1 MSNNT
6 SVTNQLAADE
16 FVVSRIAGT
25 KKQNGT
31 RYFLVEWDGYALNE
45 NTWEQE
51 HNVYSEQAI
60 KDFYNTYRREK
71 HLAKN
76 FDLDSLESKLLLI
89 NSYDPDTQLYTST
102 KLPAIK
108 SSVTSTKTTTT
119 TTTTT
124 TTANSKAIASKVSS
138 SKKTTTTKLFLN
150 PPQPP
155 KAGKKRSRA
164 SLESETNSVMVAK
177 PVKMKNDKEKVP
189 KDQLEVF
196 EQTIKTVKRSVE
208 NKFPI
213 VRTSNSKNARA
224 YAVENL
230 KAKVS
235 IINEIDDES
244 PASFIYIDQLKYTAP
259 VQPPDPDFLTGCG
272 CSRFS
277 DCIDACHDVS
287 AYGDDGRLT
296 ISQGTAIYECNQS
309 CECGARCKNRV
320 VQRGRKIPLQVYKTK
335 GKGWG
340 VQSLQDIPKGTFIE
354 EYIGEVITVEEGD
367 NRGVVYDV
375 LGCSYLFDMDFAQ
388 SELLTKY
395 VIDSYA
401 LGNVSRFFNHSCS
414 PNLEVFAVFYD
425 SADNQMHRLAFFAKR
440 DIHKNEELCFD
451 YNGRTDV
458 SNDERNK
465 GAARYACHCE
475 APGCRKWIYQ

>member
-1 MSNNT
+1 M
-6 SVTNQLAADE
+6 
-16 FVVSRIAGT
+16 
-25 KKQNGT
+25 
-31 RYFLVEWDGYALNE
+31 
-45 NTWEQE
+45 
-51 HNVYSEQAI
+51 
-60 KDFYNTYRREK
+60 K
-71 HLAKN
+71 H
-76 FDLDSLESKLLLI
+76 
-89 NSYDPDTQLYTST
+89 
-102 KLPAIK
+102 
-108 SSVTSTKTTTT
+108 
-119 TTTTT
+119 
-124 TTANSKAIASKVSS
+124 
-138 SKKTTTTKLFLN
+138 
-150 PPQPP
+150 
-155 KAGKKRSRA
+155 GKER
-164 SLESETNSVMVAK
+164 
-177 PVKMKNDKEKVP
+177 VP
-189 KDQLEVF
+189 KNKLDTF
-196 EQTIKTVKRSVE
+196 EQTIKAVKESVE
-208 NKFPI
+208 VSDMWGGGGESQCWCSGQNKFPI
-213 VRTSNSKNARA
+213 TRTSNQKNANTFT
-224 YAVENL
+224 VENL
-230 KAKVS
+230 KTRVS

-244 PASFIYIDQLKYTAP
+244 PANFIYIDQLKYTSP
-259 VQPPDPDFLTGCG
+259 VQPPDSDFLTGCD

-277 DCIDACHDVS
+277 NCIDACHDIS
-287 AYGDDGRLT
+287 AYDDDGRL
-296 ISQGTAIYECNQS
+296 IINQGTAIYECNQS

-340 VQSLQDIPKGTFIE
+340 VRSLQDIPKGTFIE

-367 NRGVVYDV
+367 SRGVVYDK

-388 SELLTKY
+388 SELPTKY

>member
-1 MSNNT
+1 MSG
-6 SVTNQLAADE
+6 E
-16 FVVSRIAGT
+16 GE
-25 KKQNGT
+25 G
-31 RYFLVEWDGYALNE
+31 
-45 NTWEQE
+45 
-51 HNVYSEQAI
+51 
-60 KDFYNTYRREK
+60 
-71 HLAKN
+71 
-76 FDLDSLESKLLLI
+76 
-89 NSYDPDTQLYTST
+89 
-102 KLPAIK
+102 
-108 SSVTSTKTTTT
+108 SSC
-119 TTTTT
+119 
-124 TTANSKAIASKVSS
+124 SS
-138 SKKTTTTKLFLN
+138 SA
-150 PPQPP
+150 Q
-155 KAGKKRSRA
+155 
-164 SLESETNSVMVAK
+164 
-177 PVKMKNDKEKVP
+177 
-189 KDQLEVF
+189 
-196 EQTIKTVKRSVE
+196 